1 MRRYNWHSTRL
12 AIFNAT
18 KVAQLFQRFRTPWK
32 ICMSCVCCSE
42 SERALDSRDIIINLL
57 MTVPLN
63 RLIMTSLLRIIYV
76 LYCYSRV
83 VYSLL

>member
-1 MRRYNWHSTRL
+1 
-12 AIFNAT
+12 
-18 KVAQLFQRFRTPWK
+18 
-32 ICMSCVCCSE
+32 MSCVCCSE
-42 SERALDSRDIIINLL
+42 SERALDSRVIIINLL

>member
-1 MRRYNWHSTRL
+1 
-12 AIFNAT
+12 
-18 KVAQLFQRFRTPWK
+18 
-32 ICMSCVCCSE
+32 MSCVCCSE

-83 VYSLL
+83 VIPFCKLLKITRFTNNVTEEDIGQ